1 MATKRSVSQASYD
14 KVNTRQLRM
23 KLNLKTDS
31 DILAHLDAQSNMQGY
46 IKSLIRADIAA
57 HGSVPIEEESE

>member
-57 HGSVPIEEESE
+57 HGSVPIEGESE